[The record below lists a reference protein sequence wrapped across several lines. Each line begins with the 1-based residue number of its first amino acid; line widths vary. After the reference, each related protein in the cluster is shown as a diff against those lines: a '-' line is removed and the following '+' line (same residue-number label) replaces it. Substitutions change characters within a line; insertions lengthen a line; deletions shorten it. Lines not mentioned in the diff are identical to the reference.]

1 MAVTEQ
7 PTGRAD
13 ERLAGLVRLARV
25 MAGARSLEELAELV
39 SEEARFALGARA
51 VSLSRLEPEHGLVR
65 TLVNVGALAPDEERF
80 PPDETY
86 QVADF
91 PLLGLMIDEARP
103 WRIQVDDAGA
113 DSAER
118 ALLQRLGASSALAAP
133 LLAGGRVWG
142 ELFASRAAPD
152 RDFDDEDLA
161 FAQAFAGMVSAGLA
175 QIEHLQLV
183 QRLAYHDPL
192 TGLGNRRL
200 VEDELDRALA
210 DRRSGA
216 GPVTVVMADV
226 NRLKQANDSYGHDAG
241 DRALV
246 YVANALSAA
255 CGRVPGAVAG
265 RIGGDEFCAVLPG
278 YGMAVGEA
286 LAGAFLR
293 GTQSAP
299 FGVSVACGVAST
311 ERFEGPV
318 TRERLFAL
326 ADGAQYEAKRTRAG
340 HPVLA
345 DPASVAAERRS
356 LRAREEEPAL
366 LASALAAV
374 AAVAVGPDGSH
385 QPRLEA
391 AVAAVADACDAAG
404 WVLDRIRSGAA
415 MPVAHR
421 VPDGVYL
428 ASVPAAAGT
437 GWLVAARAG
446 GLVVRADDEDVPL
459 AAVRGVDRVVVAAA
473 GPWVGELLCG
483 SAGLPADAPAVLRA
497 ALGVA
502 LAG

>member
-1 MAVTEQ
+1 VAVTDH
-7 PTGRAD
+7 PAGRAD

-25 MAGARSLEELAELV
+25 MAEARSLEELAELV
-39 SEEARFALGARA
+39 SEEARFALGARTA
-51 VSLSRLEPEHGLVR
+51 SLSRLEPEHGLVR
-65 TLVNVGALAPDEERF
+65 TLVNVGELAPDEDRF
-80 PPDETY
+80 PADETY

-91 PLLGLMIDEARP
+91 PLLGLMVDEARP
-103 WRIQVDDAGA
+103 WRVQVDDPSA

-118 ALLQRLGASSALAAP
+118 ALLLRVGATSALGAP

-142 ELFASRAAPD
+142 ELFVTRSAQD
-152 RDFDDEDLA
+152 RPYDDDDLA

-175 QIEHLQLV
+175 QVEHLQLV

-210 DRRSGA
+210 SQQAGG

-226 NRLKQANDSYGHDAG
+226 NRLKQANDSHGHDAG

-246 YVANALSAA
+246 SVAHALSSA

-278 YGMAVGEA
+278 FGIAVGEA
-286 LAGAFLR
+286 LAAAFLR
-293 GTQSAP
+293 GTKSAP
-299 FGVSVACGVAST
+299 YGVSVACGVAST
-311 ERFEGPV
+311 ERFDGPV

-326 ADGAQYEAKRTRAG
+326 ADGAQYEAKRSMAG

-345 DPASVAAERRS
+345 DPASVTAERRS
-356 LRAREEEPAL
+356 LRARDDEPAL
-366 LASALAAV
+366 LASVLAALAGV
-374 AAVAVGPDGSH
+374 PVGPDGSV
-385 QPRLEA
+385 QERLEA
-391 AVAAVADACDAAG
+391 AVGAAATVSGAVG
-404 WVLDRIRSGAA
+404 WVLDRVRNGAA
-415 MPVAHR
+415 IPVAHK

-428 ASVPAAAGT
+428 ASVPAAPGA
-437 GWLVAARAG
+437 GWLIAARAG

-459 AAVRGVDRVVVAAA
+459 AAVRGCERVVVAAA
-473 GPWVGELLCG
+473 GPWVAELLCG
-483 SAGLPADAPAVLRA
+483 SGALPGEAPAVLRA

-502 LAG
+502 IAG